1 MDRSVVEPL
10 ILLAAGGTGGHLFP
24 AEALSHALVRR
35 GCAVE
40 LVTDKRV
47 DSLIKAFPAR
57 KVHALPAATPSGKGG
72 LGKGMALVTLGLGT
86 LRAFPMLRRAA
97 PAAIVGFGG
106 YPTVPPLVA
115 ATMRRVPSLL
125 HEQNAVLG
133 RANRFLAGRV
143 DVIATGFTKVGGV
156 GPALQ
161 AKMRHVGNPVRPSVI
176 EASATAYDPPREGG
190 VLRLLV
196 FGGSQGARIMS
207 DIVPDAI
214 SRLSVPERARLQ
226 VVQQARQEDFARVRS
241 AYAQAGVAADIA
253 PFFRDLPY
261 HMAQSQLVI
270 ARAGASTV
278 AEISVIGRP
287 SILVPLPGSL
297 DQDQA
302 ANAASLADIEAA
314 ISLKQSEFT
323 AERLAETLSLML
335 SAPGRLADMA
345 VKARKAGVPDAAER
359 LADLVCETARLPAH
373 QGERRPSTG

>member
-35 GCAVE
+35 GCTVE

-143 DVIATGFTKVGGV
+143 DVIATGFTRVGGV

-359 LADLVCETARLPAH
+359 LADLVCETARLPALL
-373 QGERRPSTG
+373 GERRPSTG